1 MASLI
6 LPAPGEDKS
15 ILIFEYKNLLK
26 SIESI
31 AINKPIMKIMQ
42 NNTLLSSI
50 TNFQPNNKANNARI
64 TRPIYPLNLSRNTV
78 ATTSRGRLVSA
89 AKSILRTTSP
99 PIVEGRNKL
108 KNIPPQKEV
117 MIFLKGR
124 FILIAFKSMC
134 QRKKQKT

>member
-15 ILIFEYKNLLK
+15 IFIFAYKNLLK
-26 SIESI
+26 STERITI
-31 AINKPIMKIMQ
+31 KIPIMIIRENK
-42 NNTLLSSI
+42 TLLSSI

-78 ATTSRGRLVSA
+78 ATTSRGRFVSA
-89 AKSILRTTSP
+89 AKSMLRTTSP
-99 PIVEGRNKL
+99 PIVEGRNRL

-117 MIFLKGR
+117 IIFLKGR
-124 FILIAFKSMC
+124 LILIAFKSMC

>member
-89 AKSILRTTSP
+89 AKSMLRTTSP
-99 PIVEGRNKL
+99 PIVEGRTKL

-124 FILIAFKSMC
+124 LILIAFKSIC

>member
-15 ILIFEYKNLLK
+15 ILIFENKNLLK
-26 SIESI
+26 STESI
-31 AINKPIMKIMQ
+31 TINRPIMIIMQ
-42 NNTLLSSI
+42 NITLLSSI

-99 PIVEGRNKL
+99 PIVEGRNRL

-117 MIFLKGR
+117 MIFFKGSW
-124 FILIAFKSMC
+124 ILIAFKSIR